1 VSVYKRSYNS
11 YSGPLTPVWSRFLVV
26 ARYGLAEVWESRVTN
41 ILFLVCLGPV
51 LLALVTVYVM
61 NSDTA
66 QLLMGVNRTPLLS
79 IDNRFFLKIF
89 HAQCWLALVLT
100 AWVGPRLM
108 AGDLGNNA
116 LPTILSRP
124 LDRAEYIAGKLSVL
138 FLLLSGITWA
148 PTLLLF
154 LFQAQ
159 LSKHPWASQ
168 NRFIASGVVLGALA
182 WITVLS
188 LLSLA
193 LASWVKWRVV
203 STGLVFGAV
212 FVPAGVGEVFNGVLR
227 TNWGSLLNLPY
238 LMTLIWSHL
247 LRVPVFFMRRQSLP
261 VEFALAALII
271 ICTACVLVL
280 RARIRGQEVVRG

>member
-1 VSVYKRSYNS
+1 
-11 YSGPLTPVWSRFLVV
+11 
-26 ARYGLAEVWESRVTN
+26 
-41 ILFLVCLGPV
+41 
-51 LLALVTVYVM
+51 M

-66 QLLMGVNRTPLLS
+66 QLLMGVNRTPWLS
-79 IDNRFFLKIF
+79 IDNHFFLKIF
-89 HAQCWLALVLT
+89 QAQCWLALLLT

-124 LDRAEYIAGKLSVL
+124 LHRAEYIGGKLSVL
-138 FLLLSGITWA
+138 FLLLSGVTWV
-148 PTLLLF
+148 PMLLLF

-159 LSKHPWASQ
+159 LSKQPWAWQ

-182 WITVLS
+182 WIAVLS

-193 LASWVKWRVV
+193 LASWVKWRVL

-212 FVPAGVGEVFNGVLR
+212 FVPAGVGEVFNKVLR
-227 TNWGSLLNLPY
+227 TSWGSLLNIPY
-238 LMTLIWSHL
+238 LMTVIWAHL
-247 LRVPVFFMRRQSLP
+247 LRMPLFVMRRRALP

-271 ICTACVLVL
+271 ICTACVSVL